1 MAPTMLVPPT
11 SRFKLGI
18 VRDVLNAKGE
28 PSFGTA
34 ALEVLKGNP
43 ALDWEYT
50 AESVKEITPN
60 LAARYDG
67 LYVNSSRVS
76 AATVAR
82 ADCRLRIVARHGVG
96 YDSVD
101 VAALSAKRIV
111 LTNTPLAIRRPVA
124 VATLT
129 LLFALAGRLFAK
141 DRITRAGR
149 WTERN
154 DLMGTGLVGR
164 TLGIVGGGGIGQ
176 ELLRVSAPFG
186 LRRLVADPYASVPA
200 MAALDAALVP
210 LERLMR
216 EADFVVVACLLN
228 DETRHLIGA
237 RQFALMKPSAWFL
250 NVARGPIVDEPALID
265 ALRAGRIAGAGL
277 DVFEQEPVDPA
288 NPLLRMDNVIVTPHA
303 LCWTD
308 ECFHAIAS
316 DGLRSVVDFS
326 LGRRPAHVV
335 NPQAWID
342 PGVAAPLAG
351 GAGPV
356 HNVVTIKHK

>member
-1 MAPTMLVPPT
+1 MK
-11 SRFKLGI
+11 FKLGI
-18 VRDVLNAKGE
+18 VRDVLNAAGE
-28 PSFGTA
+28 PSFGSR

-43 ALDWEYT
+43 ELDWEYT
-50 AESVKEITPN
+50 AQSVKEITPEI
-60 LAARYDG
+60 AAQYDA

-82 ADCRLRIVARHGVG
+82 GDCRLRIVARHGIG

-101 VAALSAKRIV
+101 VGALSAKAIV

-129 LLFALAGRLFAK
+129 LLFALAGRLFDK
-141 DRITRAGR
+141 HRITRAGR
-149 WTERN
+149 WAERN

-186 LRRLVADPYASVPA
+186 MRRVVADPYASDEA
-200 MAALDAALVP
+200 LRALDASIMP
-210 LERLMR
+210 LERLLR
-216 EADFVVVACLLN
+216 ESDFVVIACLLN
-228 DETRHLIGA
+228 EETRRLIGA
-237 RQFALMKPSAWFL
+237 REFALMKPGAYFI
-250 NVARGPIVDEPALID
+250 NVARGPIVDEPALIE
-265 ALRAGRIAGAGL
+265 ALRSGRIAGAGL

-288 NPLLRMDNVIVTPHA
+288 NPLLAMANVIVTPHA

-308 ECFHAIAS
+308 ECFHAIAT

-326 LGRRPAHVV
+326 LGRRPAHIV
-335 NPQAWID
+335 NPEVWAR
-342 PGVAAPLAG
+342 
-351 GAGPV
+351 
-356 HNVVTIKHK
+356 T

>member
-1 MAPTMLVPPT
+1 MGSPAA
-11 SRFKLGI
+11 RFRLGI

-50 AESVKEITPN
+50 AQPVREITPE

-76 AATVAR
+76 ATTVAR
-82 ADCRLRIVARHGVG
+82 ADCRLRIVARHGIG

-149 WTERN
+149 WAERN

-186 LRRLVADPYASVPA
+186 MRRLVADPHVGAQA
-200 MAALDAALVP
+200 IAGLDAALVP
-210 LERLMR
+210 LEQLLR
-216 EADFVVVACLLN
+216 EADFVVIACLLN
-228 DETRHLIGA
+228 EETRHLIGA
-237 RQFALMKPSAWFL
+237 GQFALMKPSAYFL
-250 NVARGPIVDEPALID
+250 NVARGPIVDEPALIE
-265 ALRAGRIAGAGL
+265 ALRAGSIAGAGL
-277 DVFEQEPVDPA
+277 DVFEQEPVDA
-288 NPLLRMDNVIVTPHA
+288 GNPLLAMDNVIVTPHA

-308 ECFHAIAS
+308 ECFHAIAAT
-316 DGLRSVVDFS
+316 GLQSVVDFS
-326 LGRRPAHVV
+326 LGRRPQHVV
-335 NPQAWID
+335 NPEAWTA
-342 PGVAAPLAG
+342 V
-351 GAGPV
+351 
-356 HNVVTIKHK
+356 

>member
-1 MAPTMLVPPT
+1 MKF
-11 SRFKLGI
+11 RLGI
-18 VRDVLNAKGE
+18 VRDVLNAAGE

-34 ALEVLKGNP
+34 ALEVLKANP

-50 AESVKEITPN
+50 AEAVKEITPA

-82 ADCRLRIVARHGVG
+82 GDCRLRIVARHGVG

-101 VAALSAKRIV
+101 VPALSAKGIV
-111 LTNTPLAIRRPVA
+111 LTNTPLAVRRPVA

-141 DRITRAGR
+141 DRITRSGR
-149 WTERN
+149 WAERN

-186 LRRLVADPYASVPA
+186 LRRMVADPHASA
-200 MAALDAALVP
+200 ETLRALDATGVP
-210 LERLMR
+210 LERLLR
-216 EADFVVVACLLN
+216 ESDFVVVACLLN
-228 DETRHLIGA
+228 EETHHLIGA
-237 RQFALMKPSAWFL
+237 PQFALMKPGAYFI
-250 NVARGPIVDEPALID
+250 NVARGPIVDERALID
-265 ALRAGRIAGAGL
+265 ALRAGIIAGAGL

-288 NPLLRMDNVIVTPHA
+288 NPLLGMDNVIVTPHA

-316 DGLRSVVDFS
+316 SGLQGVVDFS
-326 LGRRPAHVV
+326 LGRRPAHIV
-335 NPQAWID
+335 NQEAW
-342 PGVAAPLAG
+342 GRS
-351 GAGPV
+351 
-356 HNVVTIKHK
+356 

>member
-1 MAPTMLVPPT
+1 MAPPM
-11 SRFKLGI
+11 SGFKLGI
-18 VRDVLNAKGE
+18 VRDVLNAAGE
-28 PSFGTA
+28 PSFGA
-34 ALEVLKGNP
+34 RALEVLKGNP
-43 ALDWEYT
+43 DLDWEYT
-50 AESVKEITPN
+50 AESVKEITPE

-82 ADCRLRIVARHGVG
+82 RDRRLRIVARHGVG

-101 VAALSAKRIV
+101 VAALSAKGVV

-149 WTERN
+149 WAQRN

-176 ELLRVSAPFG
+176 ELLGVSAPFG
-186 LRRLVADPYASVPA
+186 MRRVVADPYASDEA
-200 MAALDAALVP
+200 LRALDATRVP
-210 LERLMR
+210 LDRLMR
-216 EADFVVVACLLN
+216 ESDFVVVACLLN
-228 DETRHLIGA
+228 EATRHLIGA
-237 RQFALMKPSAWFL
+237 AQFELMKPGAYFI
-250 NVARGPIVDEPALID
+250 NVARGPIVDEPALIE
-265 ALRAGRIAGAGL
+265 ALRSGRIAGAGL

-316 DGLRSVVDFS
+316 AGLQSVVDFS

-335 NPQAWID
+335 NPEAW
-342 PGVAAPLAG
+342 GRA
-351 GAGPV
+351 
-356 HNVVTIKHK
+356 

>member
-1 MAPTMLVPPT
+1 MK
-11 SRFKLGI
+11 FKLGI
-18 VRDVLNAKGE
+18 VRDVLNAAGE
-28 PSFGTA
+28 PSFGKP
-34 ALEVLKGNP
+34 ALEVLKRNP
-43 ALDWEYT
+43 ALAWEYT
-50 AESVKEITPN
+50 AAAVREITPD
-60 LAARYDG
+60 LAAQYDA

-82 ADCRLRIVARHGVG
+82 GDCRLRIVARHGVG

-101 VAALSAKRIV
+101 VRALSAKGIL
-111 LTNTPLAIRRPVA
+111 LTNTPLAVRRPVA

-149 WTERN
+149 WLERN

-186 LRRLVADPYASVPA
+186 MRRVVADPYASDETLRA
-200 MAALDAALVP
+200 LGAARVP
-210 LERLMR
+210 LEQLLA
-216 EADFVVVACLLN
+216 ESDFIVVTCLLSE
-228 DETRHLIGA
+228 ETRHLIA
-237 RQFALMKPSAWFL
+237 APQFARMKRSAYFI
-250 NVARGPIVDEPALID
+250 NVARGPIVDEAALIE
-265 ALRAGRIAGAGL
+265 ALRGGKIAGAGL

-316 DGLRSVVDFS
+316 SGLQSVVDFS
-326 LGRRPAHVV
+326 LGRRPAHLV
-335 NPQAWID
+335 NPGAWRS
-342 PGVAAPLAG
+342 
-351 GAGPV
+351 
-356 HNVVTIKHK
+356 

>member
-1 MAPTMLVPPT
+1 MGSTT

-18 VRDVLNAKGE
+18 VRDVLNAAGE
-28 PSFGTA
+28 PSFGSA

-50 AESVKEITPN
+50 AESVKEITPD

-67 LYVNSSRVS
+67 LYLNSSRVT

-82 ADCRLRIVARHGVG
+82 GDCRLRIVARHGIG

-111 LTNTPLAIRRPVA
+111 LTNTPFAIRRPVA

-149 WTERN
+149 WAERN
-154 DLMGTGLVGR
+154 DLMGMGLIGR
-164 TLGIVGGGGIGQ
+164 TLGIIGGGGIGQ

-186 LRRLVADPYASVPA
+186 MRRLVADPYASGQA
-200 MAALDAALVP
+200 MAELDATLVP
-210 LERLMR
+210 LGQLLR

-228 DETRHLIGA
+228 EETRHLIGA
-237 RQFALMKPSAWFL
+237 PQFALMKPSAYFI
-250 NVARGPIVDEPALID
+250 NVARGPIVDEPALIE
-265 ALRAGRIAGAGL
+265 ALRAHRIAGAGL

-316 DGLRSVVDFS
+316 SGLQSVVDFS

-335 NPQAWID
+335 NPEAWER
-342 PGVAAPLAG
+342 A
-351 GAGPV
+351 
-356 HNVVTIKHK
+356 

>member
-1 MAPTMLVPPT
+1 MAGF
-11 SRFKLGI
+11 RLGI
-18 VRDVLNAKGE
+18 MREVLGASGE
-28 PSFGTA
+28 PSFGRG

-43 ALDWEYT
+43 DLDWEYT
-50 AESVKEITPN
+50 PESASEITPD
-60 LAARYDG
+60 LAARYNG
-67 LYVNSSRVS
+67 LYVSSARVT
-76 AATVAR
+76 AASVAR
-82 ADCRLRIVARHGVG
+82 GDCRTRIVARHGVG

-101 VAALSAKRIV
+101 VAALSAKGIV

-129 LLFALAGRLFAK
+129 MLFALAGRLFAK

-149 WTERN
+149 WAQRN

-186 LRRLVADPYASVPA
+186 MRRVVADPYASDA
-200 MAALDAALVP
+200 ALRALDATRVP
-210 LERLMR
+210 LDRLMR
-216 EADFVVVACLLN
+216 ESDFVVVACLLN
-228 DETRHLIGA
+228 EETRHLIGA
-237 RQFALMKPSAWFL
+237 PQFELMKAGAYFI
-250 NVARGPIVDEPALID
+250 NVARGPIVDEPALIE
-265 ALRAGRIAGAGL
+265 ALRSGRIAGAGL

-288 NPLLRMDNVIVTPHA
+288 NPLLGMDNVIVTPHA

-316 DGLRSVVDFS
+316 TGLQSVVDFS

-335 NPQAWID
+335 NPEAW
-342 PGVAAPLAG
+342 GRA
-351 GAGPV
+351 
-356 HNVVTIKHK
+356 

>member
-1 MAPTMLVPPT
+1 MT
-11 SRFKLGI
+11 FKLGI
-18 VRDVLNAKGE
+18 VRDVLNAAGE
-28 PSFGTA
+28 PSFGRA

-43 ALDWEYT
+43 ALEWEYT
-50 AESVKEITPN
+50 PEAVKEITPEI
-60 LAARYDG
+60 AARYDG
-67 LYVNSSRVS
+67 LYVNSSRVT
-76 AATVAR
+76 AATVSR
-82 ADCRLRIVARHGVG
+82 PDCRLRIVARHGIG

-101 VAALSAKRIV
+101 VPALSAKSIV

-149 WTERN
+149 WAERN

-176 ELLRVSAPFG
+176 ELLKVSAPFG
-186 LRRLVADPYASVPA
+186 MRRLVADPYVTEHA
-200 MAALDAALVP
+200 MAALGAARVP
-210 LERLMR
+210 LDQLLR

-228 DETRHLIGA
+228 DETRHLLGA
-237 RQFALMKPSAWFL
+237 QQLALMRPSAYLL
-250 NVARGPIVDEPALID
+250 NVARGPIVHERALIE

-288 NPLLRMDNVIVTPHA
+288 NPLLAMDNVIVTPHA

-316 DGLRSVVDFS
+316 TGLQSVVDFS

-335 NPQAWID
+335 NPEAWK
-342 PGVAAPLAG
+342 PNAAARERRQ
-351 GAGPV
+351 
-356 HNVVTIKHK
+356 

>member
-1 MAPTMLVPPT
+1 MN
-11 SRFKLGI
+11 FKLGI
-18 VRDVLNAKGE
+18 VRDVLNAAGA

-50 AESVKEITPN
+50 AEAVKEITPE
-60 LAARYDG
+60 LAARYDA

-76 AATVAR
+76 ATTVAR
-82 ADCRLRIVARHGVG
+82 GDCRLRIVARHGVG

-101 VAALSAKRIV
+101 VPALSAKGIV
-111 LTNTPLAIRRPVA
+111 LTNTPLAVRRPVA

-149 WTERN
+149 WLERN

-164 TLGIVGGGGIGQ
+164 TLGIVGGGGIGR

-186 LRRLVADPYASVPA
+186 MRRVVADPYASDDA
-200 MAALDAALVP
+200 LRALDASRVP
-210 LERLMR
+210 LDRLLR
-216 EADFVVVACLLN
+216 EADFVVVACLLSE
-228 DETRHLIGA
+228 ETRYLIGVP
-237 RQFALMKPSAWFL
+237 QFALMKRSAYFI
-250 NVARGPIVDEPALID
+250 NVARGPIVDEAALIE
-265 ALRAGRIAGAGL
+265 ALRAGKIAGAGL

-288 NPLLRMDNVIVTPHA
+288 NTLLRMENVIVTPHA

-316 DGLRSVVDFS
+316 SGLQSVVDFS
-326 LGRRPAHVV
+326 LGRRPAHLV
-335 NPQAWID
+335 NPEAWR
-342 PGVAAPLAG
+342 A
-351 GAGPV
+351 
-356 HNVVTIKHK
+356 

>member
-1 MAPTMLVPPT
+1 MGSTT

-18 VRDVLNAKGE
+18 VRDVLNAAGE

-50 AESVKEITPN
+50 AESVKEITPD
-60 LAARYDG
+60 LAACYDG
-67 LYVNSSRVS
+67 LYVNSSRVTV
-76 AATVAR
+76 ATVAR
-82 ADCRLRIVARHGVG
+82 GDCRLRIVARHGIG
-96 YDSVD
+96 YDSVA
-101 VAALSAKRIV
+101 VAALTSKRIV
-111 LTNTPLAIRRPVA
+111 LTNTPFAIRRPVA

-149 WTERN
+149 WAERN
-154 DLMGTGLVGR
+154 DLMGMGLIGR
-164 TLGIVGGGGIGQ
+164 TLGIIGGGGIGQ

-186 LRRLVADPYASVPA
+186 MRRLVADPYASGQA
-200 MAALDAALVP
+200 MAELDATLVP
-210 LERLMR
+210 FGQLLR

-228 DETRHLIGA
+228 EETRHLIGA
-237 RQFALMKPSAWFL
+237 PQFALMKPSAYFI
-250 NVARGPIVDEPALID
+250 NVARGPIVDEPALIE
-265 ALRAGRIAGAGL
+265 ALRARGIAGAGL

-316 DGLRSVVDFS
+316 SGLQSVVDFS

-335 NPQAWID
+335 NPEAWER
-342 PGVAAPLAG
+342 A
-351 GAGPV
+351 
-356 HNVVTIKHK
+356 

>member
-1 MAPTMLVPPT
+1 MT
-11 SRFKLGI
+11 FKLGI
-18 VRDVLNAKGE
+18 VRDVLNAAGE
-28 PSFGTA
+28 PSFGRA

-43 ALDWEYT
+43 RLEWEYT
-50 AESVKEITPN
+50 AESVKEITPE
-60 LAARYDG
+60 LASCYDG

-82 ADCRLRIVARHGVG
+82 GDRRVRIIARHGVG

-101 VAALSAKRIV
+101 VPALTAKGVV

-149 WTERN
+149 WAERN
-154 DLMGTGLVGR
+154 DLMGKGLVGR

-186 LRRLVADPYASVPA
+186 MRRIVADPYANEA
-200 MAALDAALVP
+200 ALRALDASLVP
-210 LERLMR
+210 LDRLMG
-216 EADFVVVACLLN
+216 ESDFVVVACLLT

-237 RQFALMKPSAWFL
+237 KQFALMKPDAYFI
-250 NVARGPIVDEPALID
+250 NVARGPIVDEPALIG
-265 ALRAGRIAGAGL
+265 ALRECRIAGAAL

-288 NPLLRMDNVIVTPHA
+288 NPLLGMDNVIVTPHA

-308 ECFHAIAS
+308 ECFHAIATS
-316 DGLRSVVDFS
+316 GLQSVVDFS
-326 LGRRPAHVV
+326 LGRRPAHIV
-335 NPQAWID
+335 NPEAWR
-342 PGVAAPLAG
+342 
-351 GAGPV
+351 GA
-356 HNVVTIKHK
+356 

>member
-1 MAPTMLVPPT
+1 MGSTA

-18 VRDVLNAKGE
+18 VRDVLNAAGE
-28 PSFGTA
+28 PSFGSA

-50 AESVKEITPN
+50 AESVKEITPD

-67 LYVNSSRVS
+67 LYLNSSRVT

-82 ADCRLRIVARHGVG
+82 GDCRLRIVARHGIG

-111 LTNTPLAIRRPVA
+111 LTNTPFAIRRPVA

-154 DLMGTGLVGR
+154 DLMGMGLIGR
-164 TLGIVGGGGIGQ
+164 TLGIIGGGGIGQ

-186 LRRLVADPYASVPA
+186 MRRLVADPYASGQA
-200 MAALDAALVP
+200 MAALDATPVP
-210 LERLMR
+210 LGQLLR

-228 DETRHLIGA
+228 EETRHLIGA
-237 RQFALMKPSAWFL
+237 PQFALMKPSAYFI
-250 NVARGPIVDEPALID
+250 NVARGPIVDEPALIE
-265 ALRAGRIAGAGL
+265 ALRAHRIAGAGL

-316 DGLRSVVDFS
+316 SGLQSVVDFS

-335 NPQAWID
+335 NLEAWER
-342 PGVAAPLAG
+342 AG
-351 GAGPV
+351 
-356 HNVVTIKHK
+356 

>member
-1 MAPTMLVPPT
+1 MAAP
-11 SRFKLGI
+11 FKLGI
-18 VRDVLNAKGE
+18 VRDVLNAAGE
-28 PSFGTA
+28 PSFGKP
-34 ALEVLKGNP
+34 ALEVLKANP
-43 ALDWEYT
+43 LIEWEYT
-50 AESVKEITPN
+50 SQSVKEIPADW
-60 LAARYDG
+60 AARYDA

-76 AATVAR
+76 AATVGGTDR
-82 ADCRLRIVARHGVG
+82 RLRIVARHGVG

-101 VAALSAKRIV
+101 VPALTAKQVV

-186 LRRLVADPYASVPA
+186 MRRLVADPHVSSDAI
-200 MAALDAALVP
+200 AALDATVAP
-210 LERLMR
+210 LERLLR
-216 EADFVVVACLLN
+216 ESDFVVVACLLN

-237 RQFALMKPSAWFL
+237 AQFAQMRPTAFFI
-250 NVARGPIVDEPALID
+250 NVARGPIVDEPALIE
-265 ALRAGRIAGAGL
+265 ALRTRRIAGAGL
-277 DVFEQEPVDPA
+277 DVFEQEPVDPQ

-316 DGLRSVVDFS
+316 SGLQSIVDFS
-326 LGRRPAHVV
+326 LGRRPAHIV
-335 NPQAWID
+335 NPGAWQ
-342 PGVAAPLAG
+342 G
-351 GAGPV
+351 
-356 HNVVTIKHK
+356 

>member
-1 MAPTMLVPPT
+1 MNF
-11 SRFKLGI
+11 RLGI
-18 VRDVLNAKGE
+18 VRDVLNAAGE
-28 PSFGTA
+28 PSFGAA
-34 ALEVLKGNP
+34 ALEVLKANP

-50 AESVKEITPN
+50 AESMKEITPEV
-60 LAARYDG
+60 AACYDG

-101 VAALSAKRIV
+101 VAALSAKQIV
-111 LTNTPLAIRRPVA
+111 LTNTPIAIRRPVA

-149 WTERN
+149 WAERN

-186 LRRLVADPYASVPA
+186 MRRIVADPYASDEA
-200 MAALDAALVP
+200 LRALDAERVP
-210 LERLMR
+210 LEQLMR
-216 EADFVVVACLLN
+216 DADFVVVACLLTE
-228 DETRHLIGA
+228 ETRHLIGA
-237 RQFALMKPSAWFL
+237 PQFALMKPGAYFI
-250 NVARGPIVDEPALID
+250 NVARGPIVDESALID
-265 ALRAGRIAGAGL
+265 VLRSGRIAGAGL

-288 NPLLRMDNVIVTPHA
+288 SPLLRMDNVIVTPHA

-316 DGLRSVVDFS
+316 SGLQGVVDFS
-326 LGRRPAHVV
+326 LGRRPAHIV
-335 NPQAWID
+335 NPEAW
-342 PGVAAPLAG
+342 GRA
-351 GAGPV
+351 
-356 HNVVTIKHK
+356 

>member
-1 MAPTMLVPPT
+1 MAAPG

-18 VRDVLNAKGE
+18 VRDVLNAAGE
-28 PSFGTA
+28 PSFGSA

-50 AESVKEITPN
+50 AQAVKEITAD
-60 LAARYDG
+60 LAASYDG

-76 AATVAR
+76 SATVAR
-82 ADCRLRIVARHGVG
+82 GDCRLRIVARHGVG

-101 VAALSAKRIV
+101 VGALSAKGIV
-111 LTNTPLAIRRPVA
+111 LTNTPIAVRRPVA

-154 DLMGTGLVGR
+154 DLMGAGLVGR

-176 ELLRVSAPFG
+176 ELLKVSAPFG
-186 LRRLVADPYASVPA
+186 MRRIVADPYADA
-200 MAALDAALVP
+200 GALAALDTSTVP
-210 LERLMR
+210 LDQLMR
-216 EADFVVVACLLN
+216 EADFIVVACLLT

-237 RQFALMKPSAWFL
+237 PQFALMKPAAYFI
-250 NVARGPIVDEPALID
+250 NVARGPIVDEPALIEV
-265 ALRAGRIAGAGL
+265 LRSGRIAGAAL

-335 NPQAWID
+335 NPEVL
-342 PGVAAPLAG
+342 GRAG
-351 GAGPV
+351 EG
-356 HNVVTIKHK
+356 

>member
-1 MAPTMLVPPT
+1 M
-11 SRFKLGI
+11 SFKLGI
-18 VRDVLNAKGE
+18 VRDVLNAAGE
-28 PSFGTA
+28 PSFGRA
-34 ALEVLKGNP
+34 ALDVLKGNP
-43 ALDWEYT
+43 SLDWEYT
-50 AESVKEITPN
+50 AESMTEITPD
-60 LAARYDG
+60 LAACYDG

-82 ADCRLRIVARHGVG
+82 GDCRLRIVARHGIG

-101 VAALSAKRIV
+101 VAALSAKAIV
-111 LTNTPLAIRRPVA
+111 LTNTPFAIRRPVA

-141 DRITRAGR
+141 DRITRAGK
-149 WTERN
+149 WTQRN

-176 ELLRVSAPFG
+176 ELLKVSAPFG
-186 LRRLVADPYASVPA
+186 MHRIVADPYASEA
-200 MAALDAALVP
+200 TLRSLDATMAP
-210 LERLMR
+210 LDQLMR
-216 EADFVVVACLLN
+216 ESDFVVVACLLN
-228 DETRHLIGA
+228 EETRHLIGA
-237 RQFALMKPSAWFL
+237 PQLALMKRGAYL
-250 NVARGPIVDEPALID
+250 INVARGPIVDEPALIE

-316 DGLRSVVDFS
+316 AGLQSVVDFS

-335 NPQAWID
+335 NPEAW
-342 PGVAAPLAG
+342 GRA
-351 GAGPV
+351 
-356 HNVVTIKHK
+356 